1 MPFQD
6 NMNQIKAGAVLN
18 YVIIGLNTLVGLA
31 YTPYMLRC
39 LGQNEYGLYSLVASV
54 IAYLTILDFGF
65 GNAIVRYTAKF
76 RAEGKEQEQWEMFGM
91 FLIVYSL
98 IGLIAICGGLALY
111 FNVDSLFD
119 RTMTASD
126 LSQARTMM
134 LLLTFNLAFTFPLS
148 IFGSIIT
155 AYENF
160 IFQRVVNIL
169 RIILSTGVLIF
180 VLAIGYKA
188 VALVVVQTIF
198 NLLTLIIHLVYCKK
212 KLKIR
217 IIFGKLDIPFI
228 KEISI
233 YSFWIFLN
241 VIMDKIY
248 WGTGQFVLGALS
260 GTIAVAIFS
269 VAILLQQMYMTF
281 SSSISNVLLP
291 RVTAMVA
298 QSKSDREISDLFIR
312 TGRIQCLVIS
322 FVLCG
327 FIVFGQGF
335 IDIWAGPD
343 YSVAYVITLIFFCSL
358 FVPLIQNTGIII
370 LQARN
375 RMKFRSL
382 LYLAI
387 SLVSLAFQIILTKSY
402 GAIGCAISIGT
413 ALVIGQGLIMNIYY
427 QKKQGIDIIK
437 FWREIGKMLIAPL
450 LYTGLCLALSGY
462 FNFQR
467 IPTLV
472 VGILA
477 FSLIFMP
484 LVWKFSMNE
493 YERHLLLSPIKGL
506 TQRIKR

>member
-1 MPFQD
+1 MA
-6 NMNQIKAGAVLN
+6 NQIKVGAVLN

-76 RAEGKEQEQWEMFGM
+76 KAEGKKQEQWEMFGM
-91 FLIVYSL
+91 FLIVYSI
-98 IGLIAICGGLALY
+98 IGLIAIGGGLALY
-111 FNVDSLFD
+111 FNVDALFD

-126 LSQARTMM
+126 LSQARAMM

-169 RIILSTGVLIF
+169 RIILSTGVLIL

-188 VALVVVQTIF
+188 VALVVVQTAF
-198 NLLTLIIHLVYCKK
+198 NLLTLVINLIYCKK
-212 KLKIR
+212 KLKIH
-217 IIFGKLDIPFI
+217 IVFGKLDIQFI

-260 GTIAVAIFS
+260 GTVAVAIFS

-281 SSSISNVLLP
+281 STSISSVLLP

-298 QSKSDREISDLFIR
+298 NSKSDKELSNLFIR
-312 TGRIQCLVIS
+312 TGRIQCLIMTFILS
-322 FVLCG
+322 G
-327 FIVFGQGF
+327 FIVFGHSF
-335 IDIWAGPD
+335 IKIWAGTNYTD
-343 YSVAYVITLIFFCSL
+343 SYIITLIFFCSL
-358 FVPLIQNTGIII
+358 FIPLIQTLGISI

-375 RMKFRSL
+375 QMKFRSL

-387 SLVSLAFQIILTKSY
+387 SMVSLAFQILLAKYY
-402 GAIGCAISIGT
+402 GAVGCAISIGA
-413 ALVIGQGLIMNIYY
+413 ALIIGQGLIMNIYY
-427 QKKQGIDIIK
+427 QKKQGIDILK
-437 FWREIGKMLIAPL
+437 FWREIGKMLIAPVIFTSICIL
-450 LYTGLCLALSGY
+450 LSSNFDFQDISTLA
-462 FNFQR
+462 
-467 IPTLV
+467 I
-472 VGILA
+472 GIII
-477 FSLIFMP
+477 FSMLFVPLI
-484 LVWKFSMNE
+484 WKFSMNE
-493 YERHLLLSPIKGL
+493 YEHQLLQSPFL
-506 TQRIKR
+506 RIIHKH

>member
-1 MPFQD
+1 
-6 NMNQIKAGAVLN
+6 
-18 YVIIGLNTLVGLA
+18 
-31 YTPYMLRC
+31 
-39 LGQNEYGLYSLVASV
+39 
-54 IAYLTILDFGF
+54 
-65 GNAIVRYTAKF
+65 
-76 RAEGKEQEQWEMFGM
+76 
-91 FLIVYSL
+91 
-98 IGLIAICGGLALY
+98 
-111 FNVDSLFD
+111 
-119 RTMTASD
+119 
-126 LSQARTMM
+126 
-134 LLLTFNLAFTFPLS
+134 
-148 IFGSIIT
+148 
-155 AYENF
+155 
-160 IFQRVVNIL
+160 
-169 RIILSTGVLIF
+169 
-180 VLAIGYKA
+180 
-188 VALVVVQTIF
+188 
-198 NLLTLIIHLVYCKK
+198 
-212 KLKIR
+212 
-217 IIFGKLDIPFI
+217 
-228 KEISI
+228 
-233 YSFWIFLN
+233 
-241 VIMDKIY
+241 
-248 WGTGQFVLGALS
+248 
-260 GTIAVAIFS
+260 
-269 VAILLQQMYMTF
+269 
-281 SSSISNVLLP
+281 
-291 RVTAMVA
+291 MVA
-298 QSKSDREISDLFIR
+298 QSKSNQEISDLFIR

-335 IDIWAGPD
+335 IDIWAGND

-375 RMKFRSL
+375 QMKFRSL